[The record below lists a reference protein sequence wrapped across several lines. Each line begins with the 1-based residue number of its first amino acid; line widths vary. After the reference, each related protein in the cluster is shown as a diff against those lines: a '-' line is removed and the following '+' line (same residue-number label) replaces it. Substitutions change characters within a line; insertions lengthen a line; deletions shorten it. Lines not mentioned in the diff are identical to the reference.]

1 MERKPLHALRPRPEG
16 RGHFPFLC
24 AFSAKTPSTDGLV
37 ELVDDELDHI
47 AGGTVAGREPGSM
60 RNAM

>member
-1 MERKPLHALRPRPEG
+1 VG

-24 AFSAKTPSTDGLV
+24 AVSAKTPSTDGLV